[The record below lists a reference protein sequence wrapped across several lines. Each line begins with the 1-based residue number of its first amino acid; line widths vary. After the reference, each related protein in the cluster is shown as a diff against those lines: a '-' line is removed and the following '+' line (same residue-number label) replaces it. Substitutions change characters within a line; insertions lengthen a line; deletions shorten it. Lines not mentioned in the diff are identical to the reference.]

1 MTDTVLTA
9 RDARLR
15 DARLFVPGIAPRF
28 SRKRA
33 AAAIRRMWRA
43 WCDRQARRATAVI
56 MHALDDRTLADI
68 GLRRA
73 EIDSLLA
80 DGLEGGRRRYEPNW
94 RYDGK

>member
-9 RDARLR
+9 HDARLR
-15 DARLFVPGIAPRF
+15 DARFFVPGLLPRF

-43 WCDRQARRATAVI
+43 HCDRQARRATAVI

-73 EIDSLLA
+73 EINALLA
-80 DGLEGGRRRYEPNW
+80 DGLDGGRRHYEPNW
-94 RYDGK
+94 RFDGK